1 MTEEVK
7 TYVEEMGRTFE
18 EFKSTIET
26 RLTEIES
33 KGHADPL
40 TETKL
45 ENIEGDLD
53 KLEDFNQ
60 KLTLQEQEYKQIN
73 EKLDRFETMLK
84 RPDAAVETA
93 TVDTAVKAFDAYL
106 RKGENELSPDEK
118 KSLTVGDNTA
128 AGFLAP
134 PEYVNE
140 LIKTVTEISPLR
152 SIARVR
158 PTTQKSVQMPSRT
171 ATFSAV
177 FVAEQGTRSETT
189 GYTTQQEEIPT
200 HEMYALVDISEALL
214 EDSVFNLEAEMQQE
228 FATQFAKAEGE
239 KFITGTGVGAPE
251 GITINGDV
259 GTTNSGSGTAV
270 TANGLLDLVHAIK
283 SDYTNNAT
291 FVFNRTTL
299 AAIRK
304 LQDSAGQ
311 FVFQAGM
318 MLTGGVPNTIL
329 GFPYVE
335 MPDMPNVAGSAKP
348 IAFGDFSRGYMI
360 VDRVGLAV
368 LRDPF
373 TQATSGNVRY
383 YARKRVGGQV
393 VLAEAIR
400 TQTIS
405 A

>member
-7 TYVEEMGRTFE
+7 NYVEEMGRTFE
-18 EFKSTIET
+18 EFKSTMET

-33 KGHADPL
+33 KGHSDPL

-73 EKLDRFETMLK
+73 QKLDRFETMLK

-93 TVDTAVKAFDAYL
+93 TVDTAVKAFDHYL
-106 RKGENELSPDEK
+106 RKGENELSPEEK

-259 GTTNSGSGTAV
+259 GTTNSGSGTV
-270 TANGLLDLVHAIK
+270 LTANGLLDLVHAIK

-304 LQDSAGQ
+304 LQDTAGQ

-335 MPDMPNVAGSAKP
+335 MPDMPNVSSSAKP
-348 IAFGDFSRGYMI
+348 VAFGDFSRGYMI

>member
-7 TYVEEMGRTFE
+7 NYVEQMGRTFE
-18 EFKSTIET
+18 EFKSTMET

-73 EKLDRFETMLK
+73 QKLDRFETMLK

-93 TVDTAVKAFDAYL
+93 TVDVAVKAFDHYL
-106 RKGENELSPDEK
+106 RKGENELSPEEK

-251 GITINGDV
+251 GIT
-259 GTTNSGSGTAV
+259 
-270 TANGLLDLVHAIK
+270 
-283 SDYTNNAT
+283 
-291 FVFNRTTL
+291 
-299 AAIRK
+299 
-304 LQDSAGQ
+304 
-311 FVFQAGM
+311 
-318 MLTGGVPNTIL
+318 TIL
-329 GFPYVE
+329 SP
-335 MPDMPNVAGSAKP
+335 
-348 IAFGDFSRGYMI
+348 AFI
-360 VDRVGLAV
+360 VPVSTLPTGTV
-368 LRDPF
+368 P
-373 TQATSGNVRY
+373 TPVMVYTS
-383 YARKRVGGQV
+383 
-393 VLAEAIR
+393 
-400 TQTIS
+400 
-405 A
+405 